1 MTLKLRA
8 IEAGDLPACAE
19 NFYQAFKSIAEA
31 HRFPPD
37 FPNAEVAGGMLGMM
51 FEAPGF
57 EALVAEEEDRAVGSI
72 FVSLR
77 SALGGISVITVHPE
91 VQNRSVGRRLMEEG
105 MALLTGQGHERQQLV
120 QAAYHNRSLVL
131 YAKLGFVAAEM
142 LSNMTGPP
150 VRAEIPGRIV
160 RPASDGDAEACNAL
174 CHQVHGFDRAG
185 EVAAAISQGMTAV
198 VEHEGRIS
206 GYTTGVGFVGH
217 GVGLA
222 NDDVKALIAS
232 ADEFAGPGILIPTG
246 NNELF
251 TWCLGRGLRV
261 VQQLTLMD
269 TAPAG
274 PAKGAWW
281 PAVLC

>member
-19 NFYQAFKSIAEA
+19 NLYQAFKSIAEA

-57 EALVAEEEDRAVGSI
+57 EALVAEEED
-72 FVSLR
+72 
-77 SALGGISVITVHPE
+77 
-91 VQNRSVGRRLMEEG
+91 RSVGRRLMEEG

-142 LSNMTGPP
+142 LSNMTGTP

-198 VEHEGRIS
+198 VEHKGRIS

-281 PAVLC
+281 PAVHC